1 MASKV
6 QNASRPGGTT
16 WANLI
21 TGTTTPIVVNLSA
34 CNDSG
39 SADSAVYIA
48 VIPNGATRSSAHY
61 IEGGVSLASKG
72 VIERTGIVLGNGDKI
87 DVQSASGNVSFIA
100 WGVDLG

>member
-6 QNASRPGGTT
+6 QNAVRPGGTT

-21 TGTTTPIVVNLSA
+21 TGSSTPIVVNISA

-39 SADSAVYIA
+39 SSDTGVYIA
-48 VIPNGATRSSAHY
+48 VVPNGGTRSSTHY
-61 IEGGVSLASKG
+61 IEGGVTLATKG

-87 DVQSASGNVSFIA
+87 DVQSATGSVSFVA